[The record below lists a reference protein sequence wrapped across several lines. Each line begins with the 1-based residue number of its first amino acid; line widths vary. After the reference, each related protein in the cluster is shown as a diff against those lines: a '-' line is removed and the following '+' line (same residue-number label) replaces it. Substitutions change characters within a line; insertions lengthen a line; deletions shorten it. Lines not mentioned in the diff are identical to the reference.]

1 MTEEIQREKQQIA
14 RASKIMGLLT
24 LLSRLLG
31 LVRNQIL
38 SHFFG
43 ATWVADAF
51 IAAFTIPN
59 ALRRLFG
66 EGALTPAIVSIFTRV
81 LHGSKNEKEHK
92 AFVTAS
98 FWWFTATI
106 CLVVL
111 VGIAAAPLLVRL
123 YVPEF
128 DQVPGKM
135 ELTIALT
142 RWMFPFILFIGW
154 AALGMGFLNSM
165 GSFGISAFSPALLN
179 LSVIILVPI
188 SFLVWQP
195 EPQTGIFVFG
205 AAVVLGGLLQ
215 ALIHLRP
222 LQLKGLAPELRPS
235 MQSPHLSDLKK
246 LLLPSM
252 IAMGTYQLNII
263 VNRVF
268 ASQIDG
274 AVSHLFYADLILELP
289 VSLIAVSLGTA
300 VLPTFSRYAASGN
313 NVGLGETFRFS
324 LESVL
329 FFAIPSMFG
338 LIALATPLC
347 SSLYFSGK
355 FTAVDLTI
363 SSQCLVAY
371 SLGLPF
377 FAALRIITPLFFA
390 RKDTTTPTVVS
401 FIALTV
407 NFFAAWQLSLHGG
420 AAGIALA
427 TVISSLVNSAIL
439 TALVFRQNPD
449 FEWVKMIATTFKML
463 LAGLTMGVS
472 LWAALLLLPPDFWTT
487 SGITAAKLGT
497 LFVLVATGALIYGI
511 ASWIFRVQQVQ
522 GIVNRLRTKIRGQ

>member
-1 MTEEIQREKQQIA
+1 MTEELQREKQQIT
-14 RASKIMGLLT
+14 RASKIMGLFT
-24 LLSRLLG
+24 LLSRFLG

-51 IAAFTIPN
+51 VAAFTIPN

-66 EGALTPAIVSIFTRV
+66 EGALTPAIVSIFTRI
-81 LHGSKNEKEHK
+81 LQGSKDPQEHK
-92 AFVTAS
+92 GFVTAA
-98 FWWFTATI
+98 FWWFTALI

-111 VGIAAAPLLVRL
+111 IGIAIAPWLVRL

-128 DQVPGKM
+128 TQVPGKI
-135 ELTIALT
+135 ELTVALT

-154 AALGMGFLNSM
+154 AALGMGFLNSI
-165 GSFGISAFSPALLN
+165 GSFSVSAFSPALLN
-179 LSVIILVPI
+179 LSVIVLVPI
-188 SFLVWQP
+188 GFLIWQP
-195 EPQTGIFVFG
+195 EPQQGIFIF
-205 AAVVLGGLLQ
+205 ASAVVLGGLLQ

-222 LQLKGLAPELRPS
+222 LEVKGLAPAFRPS
-235 MQSPHLSDLKK
+235 MTSPHLKDLKK

-263 VNRVF
+263 VNRIF

-289 VSLIAVSLGTA
+289 ISLIAVSLGTA
-300 VLPTFSRYAASGN
+300 VLPTFSRYAAAGN
-313 NVGLGETFRFS
+313 RAGLRETFRFS
-324 LESVL
+324 MESVL

-355 FTAVDLTI
+355 FTEIDLTI
-363 SSQCLVAY
+363 SSRCLIGY

-377 FAALRIITPLFFA
+377 FASLRIITPLFFA
-390 RKDTTTPTVVS
+390 RKDTMTPTVVS
-401 FIALTV
+401 FISLVV
-407 NFFAAWQLSLHGG
+407 NFVAAWQLSSRGG

-427 TVISSLVNSAIL
+427 TVLSSLVNSAIL
-439 TALVFRQNPD
+439 TALVFRQNRD
-449 FEWVKMIATTFKML
+449 FEWLKILVATLKML
-463 LAGLTMGVS
+463 LAGFAMGS
-472 LWAALLLLPPDFWTT
+472 LLWFALQMFPDNLWTT
-487 SGITAAKLGT
+487 SGITATKLGAV
-497 LFVLVATGALIYGI
+497 FALVALGILTYGF
-511 ASWIFRVQQVQ
+511 AAWVFRVEQ
-522 GIVNRLRTKIRGQ
+522 IHNLIIRLRSKMSSR